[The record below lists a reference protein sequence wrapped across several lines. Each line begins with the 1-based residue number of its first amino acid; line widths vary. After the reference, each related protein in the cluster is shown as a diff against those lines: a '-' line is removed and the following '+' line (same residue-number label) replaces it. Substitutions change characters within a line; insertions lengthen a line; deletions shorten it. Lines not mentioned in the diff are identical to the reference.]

1 LYSAFLLSYHSPVE
15 VSGKFT
21 GIVRSFFDVVGA
33 FVSQKCVQIR
43 DTDVALVAREAWLA
57 WKKRKTKNVP

>member
-1 LYSAFLLSYHSPVE
+1 LFRAFPLSKHSLVE
-15 VSGKFT
+15 VSGTFT
-21 GIVRSFFDVVGA
+21 GIVRSLFDVVGA